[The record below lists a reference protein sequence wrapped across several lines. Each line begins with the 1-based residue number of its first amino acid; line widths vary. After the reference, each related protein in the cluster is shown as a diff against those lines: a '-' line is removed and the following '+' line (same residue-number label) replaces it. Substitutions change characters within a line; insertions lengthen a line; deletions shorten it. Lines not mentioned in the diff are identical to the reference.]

1 MSLERKV
8 VTRAEA
14 GIMFGITE
22 REFTTWLRKDAAKD
36 YASGAATIPPMPHF
50 PGTPVMFPTAE
61 LWAWR
66 KKYFLVGGDREEAA
80 A

>member
-1 MSLERKV
+1 MNLERKV

-22 REFTTWLRKDAAKD
+22 REFTAWLSKDAVEEYKRNPNA
-36 YASGAATIPPMPHF
+36 IPPMPHF
-50 PGTPVMFPTAE
+50 PGTPVMFPSAE

-66 KKYFLVGGDREEAA
+66 KKHFLVGGDREEAA
-80 A
+80 